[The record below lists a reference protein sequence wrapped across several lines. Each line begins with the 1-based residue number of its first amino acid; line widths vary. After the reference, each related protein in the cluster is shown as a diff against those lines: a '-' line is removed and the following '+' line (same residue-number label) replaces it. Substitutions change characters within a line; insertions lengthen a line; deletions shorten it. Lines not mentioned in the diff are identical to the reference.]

1 MKKFSIAIIAL
12 ILMITTS
19 CGSVDLSKGTI
30 DGVSYIETSEVTNY
44 VKIEMRNNDIMI
56 IELYPDVAPISVAN
70 FKNLVKDKFFDGV
83 IFHRVIEGFVIQ
95 AGIPTDES
103 KEYEN
108 IKGEFRRNGVENDL
122 SHKRGVISM
131 ARMGDDITGFDSAS
145 TQFFIMHRDT
155 PALDEL
161 YAAFGMLLAGFDTL
175 DKIANTN
182 TNDRDE
188 PIASQTIRSIRFVE
202 VEKG

>member
-131 ARMGDDITGFDSAS
+131 ARMGDDTTGFDTAS